1 MIAITMAQ
9 PKPYRRRLLVALA
22 LVLIAAAGGFAI
34 ARIGTL
40 STSGPSGSIP
50 GLQLGQDDDDS
61 ESQDVPPAQIE
72 KYVNVYQAMQRN
84 RTLTVEQA
92 SAQQHLSVQ
101 EFRDIESKI
110 ERDGVLRERVR
121 RELLK
126 TAEEKSNALKLK
138 PQSAPSSS
146 ATHD

>member
-1 MIAITMAQ
+1 MMAVIMAR
-9 PKPYRRRLLVALA
+9 PKPYPIRLLLA

-34 ARIGTL
+34 ARYGAR
-40 STSGPSGSIP
+40 STSAPAGPIP

-61 ESQDVPPAQIE
+61 ESQDVPPADIE

-92 SAQQHLSVQ
+92 SAQQHLSVEQ
-101 EFRDIESKI
+101 FRDIESKI

-126 TAEEKSNALKLK
+126 TAQEKSNALKLK